1 MQNLKLSKIIVSAF
15 FVLYFV
21 FLNQLVSEAKWWIFG
36 VSEDEVTIKYL
47 YLNNTS
53 YDELGPKVTFYRETL
68 EGGNIIFRGKAT
80 VKTGSIASVRISTNN
95 RESWEKA
102 KLSRDGTFEYMFR
115 PELNKTYILL
125 VEIMDTRGKTNDIEA
140 TRKEITVSERN
151 MLAIVREVLENM
163 ADAYK
168 KEDAG
173 RFMNYVAEDFAGDS
187 INLDRAIRKDFS
199 IFDNIDLRFTINNI
213 ASGSKGIVASIN
225 FNRSLVSSRTG
236 RLLSDKGITE
246 FVFKHGDAGLK
257 VYSMKNPLIFGLS
270 DAANVA
276 TGVVQSSTNEQTIVV
291 DEKSNVDK
299 KPFDQAM
306 KMITSDTTVSS
317 GTFTLR
323 MTNSGFPLFI
333 RVTQGFLFD
342 DGRVTTGIPP
352 AYGGTFNDYDVAL
365 EINLLVFNTGV
376 LGADLGINNINNITE
391 APATGYTINGF
402 LVPGNIGRAYA
413 LRLASGRYALLEVV
427 SWAEVIPGSEWRGS
441 FKYKYQPDGSRRF

>member
-1 MQNLKLSKIIVSAF
+1 MQNLKWIKIIVSAF
-15 FVLYFV
+15 FVLYFI

-47 YLNNTS
+47 YLNNAS

-95 RESWEKA
+95 KESWENA
-102 KLSRDGTFEYMFR
+102 KLSSDGTFEYMFR
-115 PELNKTYILL
+115 PELNKTYIVL
-125 VEIMDTRGKTNDIEA
+125 VEIMDTRGKTNEIEA
-140 TRKEITVSERN
+140 TRKEIVVSERN

-168 KEDAG
+168 KEDSG
-173 RFMNYVAEDFAGDS
+173 RFMNYVSEDFAGDL

-199 IFDNIDLRFTINNI
+199 LFDNIDLRFTINNI

-225 FNRSLVSSRTG
+225 FNRSLVSSSTG

-276 TGVVQSSTNEQTIVV
+276 TGVVQSPTNELTIVV
-291 DEKSNVDK
+291 DERGNVDK
-299 KPFDQAM
+299 KPFDQAI
-306 KMITSDTTVSS
+306 KIITGVGAVESGSFRLVFVTNNGLCSS
-317 GTFTLR
+317 KE
-323 MTNSGFPLFI
+323 
-333 RVTQGFLFD
+333 GFLFE
-342 DGRVTTGIPP
+342 DGSAVSLDCNSFDADIQMYYVNLIFGRGAT
-352 AYGGTFNDYDVAL
+352 A
-365 EINLLVFNTGV
+365 INLGRKSINDV
-376 LGADLGINNINNITE
+376 LQAPESGYTVSGINLENNKGHTFAIKL
-391 APATGYTINGF
+391 GNGK
-402 LVPGNIGRAYA
+402 
-413 LRLASGRYALLEVV
+413 YALLEIVDLI
-427 SWAEVIPGSEWRGS
+427 ERNLGGGKEEYIGQFR
-441 FKYKYQPDGSRRF
+441 YKYQPDGSRRF